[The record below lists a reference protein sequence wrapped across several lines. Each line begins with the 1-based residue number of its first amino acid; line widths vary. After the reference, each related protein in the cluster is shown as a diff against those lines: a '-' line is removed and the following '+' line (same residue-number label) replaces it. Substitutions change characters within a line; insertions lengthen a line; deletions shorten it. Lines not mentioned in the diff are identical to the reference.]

1 MKVLAINGSARKD
14 GNTAILVNI
23 IFEEL
28 NKEGIETEMI
38 QLARQV
44 IEPCKAC
51 WGCAKKTN
59 CVHRNDN
66 FQEYFDKMK
75 NADCIILASPVYSAN
90 ISSNLQAFLE
100 RASVISDMH
109 RDKNL
114 FKYKAGASVCA
125 SRRGGALNAID
136 AMNHFL
142 IIQDMFLAGSSYWTF
157 AFGKDIE
164 DVKNDAEGI
173 KTIKNLGINIAYLMK
188 ALEDKKIK

>member
-28 NKEGIETEMI
+28 NREGIETEMI

-66 FQEYFDKMK
+66 FQEYFEKMK
-75 NADCIILASPVYSAN
+75 NADGIILASPVYSAN

-114 FKYKAGASVCA
+114 FKYKAGASVC
-125 SRRGGALNAID
+125 SLRRGGALNAID

-164 DVKNDAEGI
+164 DVKNDEEGI

-188 ALEDKKIK
+188 ALEDKKLK

>member
-1 MKVLAINGSARKD
+1 MRVLAINGSARKD

-28 NKEGIETEMI
+28 NREGIETEMI

-66 FQEYFDKMK
+66 FQEYFEKMK
-75 NADCIILASPVYSAN
+75 NADGIILASPVYSAN

-125 SRRGGALNAID
+125 LRRGGALNAID

-164 DVKNDAEGI
+164 DVKNDEEGI
-173 KTIKNLGINIAYLMK
+173 KTIKYLGINIAYLMK
-188 ALEDKKIK
+188 ALEDKKLK

>member
-1 MKVLAINGSARKD
+1 MRVLAINGSARKD

-28 NKEGIETEMI
+28 NREGIETEMI

-66 FQEYFDKMK
+66 FQEYFEKMK
-75 NADCIILASPVYSAN
+75 NADGIILASPVYSAN

-125 SRRGGALNAID
+125 LRRGGALNAID

-164 DVKNDAEGI
+164 DVKNDEEGI

-188 ALEDKKIK
+188 ALDRR

>member
-28 NKEGIETEMI
+28 NREGIETEMI

-66 FQEYFDKMK
+66 FQEYFEKMK
-75 NADCIILASPVYSAN
+75 NADGIILASPVYSAN

-100 RASVISDMH
+100 RSSIISDMH

-125 SRRGGALNAID
+125 LRRGGALNAID

-164 DVKNDAEGI
+164 DVKNDEEGI
-173 KTIKNLGINIAYLMK
+173 KTIKNLGENMAYLMK
-188 ALEDKKIK
+188 ALDRR

>member
-1 MKVLAINGSARKD
+1 MKVLAINVSARKD

-28 NKEGIETEMI
+28 NREGIETEMI

-66 FQEYFDKMK
+66 FQEYFEKMK
-75 NADCIILASPVYSAN
+75 NADGIILASPVYSAN

-125 SRRGGALNAID
+125 LRRGGALNAID

-164 DVKNDAEGI
+164 DVKNDEEGI
-173 KTIKNLGINIAYLMK
+173 KTIKNLGINMAYLMK
-188 ALEDKKIK
+188 ALEDKKLK

>member
-51 WGCAKKTN
+51 WGCDKKTN
-59 CVHRNDN
+59 CVHKNDN
-66 FQEYFDKMK
+66 FQEYFEKMK
-75 NADCIILASPVYSAN
+75 NADGIILASPVYSAN

-100 RASVISDMH
+100 RASVICDMH

-125 SRRGGALNAID
+125 LRRGGALNAID
-136 AMNHFL
+136 AMDHFL
-142 IIQDMFLAGSSYWTF
+142 IIQDMFLAGSSYWSF
-157 AFGKDIE
+157 AFGKNIE
-164 DVKNDAEGI
+164 DVQNDEEGI
-173 KTIKNLGINIAYLMK
+173 KTIKNLGINMAYLMK
-188 ALEDKKIK
+188 ALEDKKLK

>member
-1 MKVLAINGSARKD
+1 MRVLAINGSARKD

-28 NKEGIETEMI
+28 NREGIETEMI

-66 FQEYFDKMK
+66 FQEYFEKMK
-75 NADCIILASPVYSAN
+75 NADGIILASPVYSAN

-114 FKYKAGASVCA
+114 FKYKAGA
-125 SRRGGALNAID
+125 LNAID

-164 DVKNDAEGI
+164 DVKNDEEGI

-188 ALEDKKIK
+188 ALEDKKLK

>member
-1 MKVLAINGSARKD
+1 
-14 GNTAILVNI
+14 
-23 IFEEL
+23 
-28 NKEGIETEMI
+28 
-38 QLARQV
+38 
-44 IEPCKAC
+44 
-51 WGCAKKTN
+51 
-59 CVHRNDN
+59 
-66 FQEYFDKMK
+66 MK
-75 NADCIILASPVYSAN
+75 NADGIILASPVYSAN

-125 SRRGGALNAID
+125 LRRGGALNAID

-164 DVKNDAEGI
+164 DVKNDEEGI

-188 ALEDKKIK
+188 ALEDKKLK

>member
-1 MKVLAINGSARKD
+1 MRVLAINGSARKD

-28 NKEGIETEMI
+28 NREGIETEMI

-66 FQEYFDKMK
+66 FQEYFEKMK
-75 NADCIILASPVYSAN
+75 NADGIILASPVYSAN

-125 SRRGGALNAID
+125 LRRGGALNAID

-142 IIQDMFLAGSSYWTF
+142 IIQDMFLAGSSYWIF

-164 DVKNDAEGI
+164 DVKNDEEGI

-188 ALEDKKIK
+188 ALEDKKLK

>member
-1 MKVLAINGSARKD
+1 MRVLAINGSARKD

-28 NKEGIETEMI
+28 NREGIETEMI

-66 FQEYFDKMK
+66 FQEYFEKMK
-75 NADCIILASPVYSAN
+75 NADGIILASPVYSAN

-125 SRRGGALNAID
+125 LRRGGALNAID

-164 DVKNDAEGI
+164 DVKNDEEGI

-188 ALEDKKIK
+188 ALEDKKLK

>member
-28 NKEGIETEMI
+28 NREGIETEMI

-66 FQEYFDKMK
+66 FQEYFEKMK
-75 NADCIILASPVYSAN
+75 NADGIILASPVYSAN

-125 SRRGGALNAID
+125 LRRGGALNAID

-164 DVKNDAEGI
+164 DVKNDEEGI
-173 KTIKNLGINIAYLMK
+173 KTIKNLGINMAYLMK
-188 ALEDKKIK
+188 ALEDKKLK

>member
-28 NKEGIETEMI
+28 NREGIETEMI

-66 FQEYFDKMK
+66 FQEYFEKMK
-75 NADCIILASPVYSAN
+75 NADGIILASPVYSAN

-125 SRRGGALNAID
+125 LRRGGALNAID

-164 DVKNDAEGI
+164 DVKNDEEGI

-188 ALEDKKIK
+188 ALEDKKLK

>member
-28 NKEGIETEMI
+28 NREGIETEMI

-66 FQEYFDKMK
+66 FQEYFEKMK
-75 NADCIILASPVYSAN
+75 NADGIILASPVYSAN

-125 SRRGGALNAID
+125 LGRGGALNAID

-164 DVKNDAEGI
+164 DVKNDEEGI

-188 ALEDKKIK
+188 ALEDKKLK